1 MDTSTR
7 KKRIITAV
15 ILAAAAL
22 LIAFAAVWTI
32 KILNPAQPS
41 KRASD
46 VLEQALSGSGPVS
59 AAVDEEGNITFLP
72 AEKTDTGIIFYPG
85 ALVDNRAY
93 SPLCQKLAEKGFFT
107 VICKADLNISL
118 LDIDDADKVIAD
130 NPDIKHWYIG
140 GHSMGGVASA
150 FYAEKNC
157 DRLDGMILLASFSTA
172 DLTGSDLP
180 VMLVCA
186 SDDGI
191 LRTDKYEKNKVNLP
205 AGYTEAKIDGGCHAY
220 FGDYGE
226 QRGDGKPSITNEIQQ
241 EIAVSDIKS
250 FITENT
256 DRAA

>member
-1 MDTSTR
+1 MNTR
-7 KKRIITAV
+7 TKKKRIITAV
-15 ILAAAAL
+15 ILAAAAF
-22 LIAFAAVWTI
+22 IAAFAAVWTI

-41 KRASD
+41 KRASY
-46 VLEQALSGSGPVS
+46 VLEQALNGSSPVS
-59 AAVDEEGNITFLP
+59 AAVDEKGNIAFMP
-72 AEKTDTGIIFYPG
+72 AEKTDTGIILYPG
-85 ALVDNRAY
+85 ALIDNRAY
-93 SPLCQKLAEKGFFT
+93 SPICEQLAEKGFFT

-118 LDIDDADKVIAD
+118 LDIDDADMVIAD

-157 DRLDGMILLASFSTA
+157 DRLDGIILLASFSTA
-172 DLTGSDLP
+172 DLTESGLS
-180 VMLVCA
+180 VMILNA

-191 LRTDKYEKNKVNLP
+191 LDHGKYEKNKTNLP
-205 AGYTEAKIDGGCHAY
+205 AGYTEIMIDGGCHAY

-241 EIAVSDIKS
+241 ENAVSDIKA

-256 DRAA
+256 DNAA